1 MAAVTMGRMAVVVVL
16 LGAARL
22 VPAQEIYQWRDKAGN
37 THFSNAPTADG
48 APTGLR
54 DEAAPADVQEGG
66 GSGGTAQAPSDE
78 ETAYASDASNRR
90 SALERQLRAA
100 ERQVKDIDAK
110 MAAIARARTKNAQGS
125 AATGG
130 IGTSAAGVQTDEE
143 QALAQQR
150 AQATKQVDTI
160 RGSYDQLHDEVT
172 AHMGSTPDWWINAR

>member
-1 MAAVTMGRMAVVVVL
+1 MAAVTMGRMAAAAVVL
-16 LGAARL
+16 LGATRL

-37 THFSNAPTADG
+37 THFSNAPTSDS
-48 APTGLR
+48 APTGLH

-66 GSGGTAQAPSDE
+66 GGTAAAPSDE
-78 ETAYASDASNRR
+78 DTAYSSDASNRR
-90 SALERQLRAA
+90 SALERQLRSA

-130 IGTSAAGVQTDEE
+130 VGTSAAGVQTEDE
-143 QALAQQR
+143 QALAEER
-150 AQATKQVDTI
+150 ARATKQVETI

-172 AHMGSTPDWWINAR
+172 AHMGSTPDWWINVR